1 MKVKICGLQS
11 VRDVQICID
20 LKVDLLGFVFYKK
33 SPRNLNINDIKILNN
48 YKKLNSLFVAV
59 AVNPSNELIKNVI
72 LGNFD
77 YIQLHGS
84 ETAERV
90 KEIKSMGLKIIKAI
104 KITEERDIN
113 EYEKYDEADMILF
126 DTPGMERSIK
136 FQKLISKLPKGER
149 FALAGSIS
157 VNNIENIAKLGV
169 TFCDLSSSLELDKQ
183 IDTKTIKIKK
193 FIDKV
198 NELKLKGIPLIDQ
211 HDKNGMWGG
220 KFGGNFV
227 PETLKK
233 PIEDLENLFSKLR
246 KDKVSLKKE
255 TIILKNYVG
264 TPTPLIKLDN
274 LTDHLGGGSYGLK
287 SFLKT

>member
-1 MKVKICGLQS
+1 MKVKICGLHP

-136 FQKLISKLPKGER
+136 FPKKLISKLPKGER

-183 IDTKTIKIKK
+183 IGYKDHQKIKK

-198 NELKLKGIPLIDQ
+198 NELK
-211 HDKNGMWGG
+211 N
-220 KFGGNFV
+220 
-227 PETLKK
+227 
-233 PIEDLENLFSKLR
+233 
-246 KDKVSLKKE
+246 
-255 TIILKNYVG
+255 
-264 TPTPLIKLDN
+264 
-274 LTDHLGGGSYGLK
+274 
-287 SFLKT
+287 